1 MRLNCGDTVPKS
13 CSYTV
18 VNEQGEVIGK
28 VYMNEGETFPP
39 TRHEEPRPIFLKH
52 TIKIKNL

>member
-18 VNEQGEVIGK
+18 VTDEGEVIGK
-28 VYMNEGETFPP
+28 VFMNEGETFPP
-39 TRHEEPRPIFLKH
+39 TQVSGCHYEMD
-52 TIKIKNL
+52 